1 MSTRRVGRHLVL
13 AAALVAAP
21 ALAHHGFGLFQ
32 MEKFADWSGTLTK
45 FDLVNPH
52 SYLWFDTVGVDGKPP
67 AEPHGPVEL
76 APGNHTITLACN
88 GANTPHTLK
97 FAAGEVYQFLARQLP
112 GKGCVATLARV
123 RATNP

>member
-1 MSTRRVGRHLVL
+1 MLFRSDFVSYG
-13 AAALVAAP
+13 AP
-21 ALAHHGFGLFQ
+21 
-32 MEKFADWSGTLTK
+32 
-45 FDLVNPH
+45 
-52 SYLWFDTVGVDGKPP
+52 DTGAQVSIVGVDGKPP